1 MASGLAITRN
11 MMERSIQPMGLVTG
25 LVTGSATT
33 PTVTLQSG
41 DLIADQ
47 ACVTITRSN
56 TGLYVMAIT
65 NFLGRRGSVIPMT
78 TAATQGNIVAATTT
92 SYSGTTASVTFSQTD
107 SANSLTD
114 TGNFY
119 FAIFAY

>member
-1 MASGLAITRN
+1 MASGLGITRN
-11 MMERSIQPMGLVTG
+11 MMERSIQPMGMVTG

-47 ACVTITRSN
+47 ACVSITRST
-56 TGLYVMAIT
+56 TGTYVMAIT
-65 NFLGRRGSVIPMT
+65 NFLGRHGYAIPM
-78 TAATQGNIVAATTT
+78 ASPATQGNIVAATT
-92 SYSGTTASVTFSQTD
+92 SYSGTTLSVTFLQTD

-119 FAIFAY
+119 FDVKAY